1 MNKPQLEKWQRLDK
15 AFPNKPKIDDKT
27 VDRLVKA
34 MRDEF
39 FKPEYGLEYTTIK
52 NGFKKV
58 IISACCG
65 IKKESAEKQQEE
77 NP

>member
-34 MRDEF
+34 MREEF
-39 FKPEYGLEYTTIK
+39 FKPEYMYGDACFTGGHRGIMVSSRDGVIK
-52 NGFKKV
+52 VQRINHK
-58 IISACCG
+58 
-65 IKKESAEKQQEE
+65 
-77 NP
+77 

>member
-1 MNKPQLEKWQRLDK
+1 MHKPQLEKWQRPDK
-15 AFPNKPKIDDKT
+15 AFPNKPKIDDKM

-34 MRDEF
+34 MREEF
-39 FKPEYGLEYTTIK
+39 YKPEYDLEYTTIK

-65 IKKESAEKQQEE
+65 IKKKSAENQQKRK
-77 NP
+77 P